1 MSEHKLIGH
10 ETYLEKFVTLYENN
24 ELPNKILLS
33 GKKGIGK
40 SLLTEKFLY
49 KIFNSELLSDMLLT
63 IFFALGSGILIS
75 FNCTS
80 LKLIQIFAKIGNN
93 TIAKTKNTAGNKSV

>member
-1 MSEHKLIGH
+1 MSEYKLIGH

-49 KIFNSELLSDMLLT
+49 KIFNSN
-63 IFFALGSGILIS
+63 I
-75 FNCTS
+75 
-80 LKLIQIFAKIGNN
+80 N
-93 TIAKTKNTAGNKSV
+93 TINEVKKIIINKLEKII